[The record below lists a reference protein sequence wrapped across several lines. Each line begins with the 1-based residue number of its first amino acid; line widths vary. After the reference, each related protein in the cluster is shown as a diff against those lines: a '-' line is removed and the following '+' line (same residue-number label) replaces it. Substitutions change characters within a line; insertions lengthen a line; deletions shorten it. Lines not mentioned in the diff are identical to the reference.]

1 MPPVTRERVSLPVR
15 SVTWMKVSF
24 QVARMWQTAN
34 RSPETFCGPSCTTFF
49 SSLSLSAASP
59 SYFFLPPL
67 VSSAAGLS
75 AAGLVA
81 SFAGFSAAG
90 LSAAG
95 LSVFST
101 LVVSFGF

>member
-1 MPPVTRERVSLPVR
+1 MPPVTLERVSLPVR

-24 QVARMWQTAN
+24 QVARIWQTAK

-49 SSLSLSAASP
+49 SSLSFSAASA
-59 SYFFLPPL
+59 SSFFLPPL
-67 VSSAAGLS
+67 VSSGLSVAGLS

-90 LSAAG
+90 LS
-95 LSVFST
+95 VFSG
-101 LVVSFGF
+101 LVVASLGF